1 MSQNICMYIYIYMYY
16 LCYKYCKR
24 ELWVKHHKNGP
35 TTHKIPNAAQKTTTT
50 IYSPSGSSPVKSG
63 NFENH
68 RNQKKNYSFYCYM
81 ENWIKQSSFSEWCTF
96 LSHVP
101 VSLDKNEVLKREHDG
116 SLVKWFFLVVTTKKY
131 GSSTHFD
138 HLIFKCSAQVISLFI
153 WG

>member
-1 MSQNICMYIYIYMYY
+1 MYIYIYIYY

-68 RNQKKNYSFYCYM
+68 RNQKKITASTATWRIESNSLPSV
-81 ENWIKQSSFSEWCTF
+81 NDARTF
-96 LSHVP
+96 FSHVP

-116 SLVKWFFLVVTTKKY
+116 SLVK
-131 GSSTHFD
+131 
-138 HLIFKCSAQVISLFI
+138 
-153 WG
+153 